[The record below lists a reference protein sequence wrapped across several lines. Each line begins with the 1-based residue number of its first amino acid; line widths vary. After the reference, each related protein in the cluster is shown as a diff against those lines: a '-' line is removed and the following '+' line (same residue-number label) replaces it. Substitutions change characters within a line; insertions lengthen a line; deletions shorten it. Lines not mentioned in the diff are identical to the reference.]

1 MRKMNIVVL
10 FVLMLSAITLLPG
23 YAQDPGPES
32 ARKIVSSALGQ
43 ANAEKKNVL
52 LIFHA
57 SWCKWCKK
65 LDTLLEQPGIK
76 ELIDRNYVITRIDV
90 QETGD
95 KKQTLENPDGGDV
108 MKEFKGENAGL
119 PFYVF
124 LARDG
129 KMIANSNALPD
140 SSNIGYPGSKE
151 EIAAFVGL
159 IRKAAPGITVE
170 QSDIITTYFT
180 KTTPH

>member
-1 MRKMNIVVL
+1 MILVI
-10 FVLMLSAITLLPG
+10 SSLP
-23 YAQDPGPES
+23 ANSQDLRPES
-32 ARKIVSSALGQ
+32 ANKIVSSALQQ

-57 SWCKWCKK
+57 SWCRWCKK

-76 ELIDRNYVITRIDV
+76 ELIDSNYVIARIDV

-108 MKEFKGENAGL
+108 MKEFRGENAGL

-151 EIAAFVGL
+151 EIVAFVGL
-159 IRKAAPGITVE
+159 IRKGAPGITVE
-170 QSDIITTYFT
+170 QSDIVTAYLT